1 MADVKG
7 DLAGLSQPGGNN
19 PKVLERAKE
28 LKIDDFKGEA
38 CPVVF
43 WDVFGEQGH
52 PVRAT
57 VSEMGPLLLGRLL
70 ELNDTQEGV
79 LNMVFK
85 IADENGLL
93 LLDLKDLR
101 AMLQYVADNADQF
114 KTQYGNIS
122 AASAGAIQRSLL
134 ALESQGADKFFGEPA
149 LNLEDLIQTQDGKG
163 TVNILAADK
172 LMQKSPKVYATFLL
186 WMLSELFENLPE
198 IGDPEKPKL
207 VFFFDEAHLL
217 FADIAPA
224 VGQKIEQMVRLI
236 RSKGV
241 GVYFV
246 SQNPLDIPDV
256 VLGQLGNRVQHA
268 LRAFTPRDQKAVK
281 AAAETFRQNP
291 KLKVE
296 TVLTQLAVGEAL
308 VSMLDENGSPQ
319 IVERAKIV
327 PPRSQVGAISAD
339 QRKEII
345 ASSIIAGHYE
355 KAIDRESAYEKLQAR
370 AGQKAQTADAP
381 PVAARPPTPEGEK
394 PSILAEA
401 LGTAT
406 AAFQPT
412 IGPRGGRSRFTGD
425 FNGKKCDAR
434 GQQLNRPAN
443 RSRNSGRNS
452 RRQRPPKIVVGARR
466 LPGAGFGAWH
476 STATTTNRR
485 IRLRTRRF
493 ELCLA
498 YGVGAP
504 AGLVGSF
511 FFPPLPAFT
520 STSVADIV

>member
-1 MADVKG
+1 MSEPIFIAQSKEQIFLLPEMANRHGLIAGATGTGKTVTLQTLAENFAARGVPVFMADVKG

-19 PKVLERAKE
+19 PKILERARE
-28 LKIDDFKGEA
+28 LKIDDLKGEA
-38 CPVVF
+38 CPVVL

-70 ELNDTQEGV
+70 ELNETQEGV

-93 LLDLKDLR
+93 ILDLKDLR
-101 AMLQYVADNADQF
+101 SMLQYVADNADQF

-122 AASAGAIQRSLL
+122 PASAGAIQRSLL

-149 LNLEDLIQTQDGKG
+149 LNFDDLIQTQGGKG
-163 TVNILAADK
+163 VINILAADK

-224 VGQKIEQMVRLI
+224 VEQKIEQMVRLI

-246 SQNPLDIPDV
+246 SQNPLDIPDI

-308 VSMLDENGSPQ
+308 VSMLDQNGSPE

-327 PPRSQVGAISAD
+327 PPRSQVGAITAD
-339 QRKEII
+339 QRKEIV

-355 KAIDRESAYEKLQAR
+355 KAVDRESAYEILQAR
-370 AGQKAQTADAP
+370 AVGKAETAGGP
-381 PVAARPPTPEGEK
+381 PVTAGVPAVEETTPSLLE
-394 PSILAEA
+394 EA

-406 AAFQPT
+406 AAFQPAV
-412 IGPRGGRSRFTGD
+412 GPRGGRYDSLATSMVKSAMRAASSSIGRQI
-425 FNGKKCDAR
+425 AR
-434 GQQLNRPAN
+434 GILGGILGG
-443 RSRNSGRNS
+443 SGR
-452 RRQRPPKIVVGARR
+452 RR
-466 LPGAGFGAWH
+466 
-476 STATTTNRR
+476 
-485 IRLRTRRF
+485 
-493 ELCLA
+493 
-498 YGVGAP
+498 
-504 AGLVGSF
+504 
-511 FFPPLPAFT
+511 
-520 STSVADIV
+520 

>member
-1 MADVKG
+1 MAEPILVAQSKEQIFLLPKMANRHGLIAGATGTGKTVTLQTLAENFSARGVPVFMADVKG
-7 DLAGLSQPGGNN
+7 DLAGMSQIGGNN
-19 PKVLERAKE
+19 PKIVERAKE
-28 LKIDDFKGEA
+28 LKIADFKGEA

-79 LNMVFK
+79 LNMVFR
-85 IADENGLL
+85 IADEGGLL

-101 AMLQYVADNADQF
+101 SMLQYVADNADQF

-122 AASAGAIQRSLL
+122 AASAGAIQRNLL

-149 LNLEDLIQTQDGKG
+149 LNLDDLIQTQGSKG
-163 TVNILAADK
+163 VINILAADK
-172 LMQKSPKVYATFLL
+172 LMQQSPKVYATFLL

-217 FADIAPA
+217 FTDIAPA
-224 VGQKIEQMVRLI
+224 VEQKIEQMVRLI

-291 KLKVE
+291 KFKVD
-296 TVLTQLAVGEAL
+296 TVITELAVGEAL
-308 VSMLDENGSPQ
+308 VSMLEENGSPQ

-327 PPRSQVGAISAD
+327 PPRSQIGAITPD
-339 QRKEII
+339 QRRQII
-345 ASSIIAGHYE
+345 SASVLAGHYE
-355 KAIDRESAYEKLQAR
+355 KAIDRESAFEKLKER
-370 AGQKAQTADAP
+370 AGQKVEAAGAP
-381 PVAARPPTPEGEK
+381 PVTVGASGTEGTQ
-394 PSILAEA
+394 PSLLEEA

-412 IGPRGGRSRFTGD
+412 IGPRGGVHDSLATSMAKSAMHAASSQIGRQLV
-425 FNGKKCDAR
+425 R
-434 GQQLNRPAN
+434 GILGGILGG
-443 RSRNSGRNS
+443 GR
-452 RRQRPPKIVVGARR
+452 RR
-466 LPGAGFGAWH
+466 
-476 STATTTNRR
+476 
-485 IRLRTRRF
+485 
-493 ELCLA
+493 
-498 YGVGAP
+498 
-504 AGLVGSF
+504 
-511 FFPPLPAFT
+511 
-520 STSVADIV
+520 

>member
-1 MADVKG
+1 MADPIFIAQSKEQIFLLPKMANRHGLIAGATGTGKTVTLQTLVENFSARGVPVFMADVKG

-19 PKVLERAKE
+19 PNVVERAKE
-28 LKIDDFKGEA
+28 LKIENFKGEA

-43 WDVFGEQGH
+43 WDVLGEQGH

-101 AMLQYVADNADQF
+101 SMLQYAADNAEQL
-114 KTQYGNIS
+114 KTKYGNIS
-122 AASAGAIQRSLL
+122 APSAGAIQRSLL
-134 ALESQGADKFFGEPA
+134 SLESQGADKFFGEPA
-149 LNLEDLIQTQDGKG
+149 LNLDDLIQTQNGHG
-163 TVNILAADK
+163 VVNILAADK

-186 WMLSELFENLPE
+186 WMLSELFESLPE

-217 FADIAPA
+217 FTDIAPP
-224 VGQKIEQMVRLI
+224 VQQKIEQMVRLI

-246 SQNPLDIPDV
+246 SQNPLDIPEV

-281 AAAETFRQNP
+281 AAAQTFRQNP
-291 KLKVE
+291 KLKTE

-308 VSMLDENGSPQ
+308 VSMLDENGSPE

-327 PPRSQVGAISAD
+327 PPRSQIGAITAD
-339 QRKEII
+339 QRQEII

-355 KAIDRESAYEKLQAR
+355 KTIDRESAYEKLQVR
-370 AGQKAQTADAP
+370 AGEKTQSAGASALNAGEPAP
-381 PVAARPPTPEGEK
+381 DRPKSALLE
-394 PSILAEA
+394 EA
-401 LGTAT
+401 
-406 AAFQPT
+406 
-412 IGPRGGRSRFTGD
+412 
-425 FNGKKCDAR
+425 
-434 GQQLNRPAN
+434 
-443 RSRNSGRNS
+443 
-452 RRQRPPKIVVGARR
+452 
-466 LPGAGFGAWH
+466 
-476 STATTTNRR
+476 
-485 IRLRTRRF
+485 
-493 ELCLA
+493 
-498 YGVGAP
+498 
-504 AGLVGSF
+504 
-511 FFPPLPAFT
+511 
-520 STSVADIV
+520 